1 LYDEFEEH
9 GINGCVQNKTMLKY
23 AKNHG
28 NWFRHF
34 EDISRRCEPSNVVAY
49 FLAHPVV
56 CIL

>member
-9 GINGCVQNKTMLKY
+9 GINACVQNNTRLEY

-34 EDISRRCEPSNVVAY
+34 EDINRRCEPSNAVAY
-49 FLAHPVV
+49 FLAHPVG
-56 CIL
+56 